1 MGITDC
7 HHRIDR
13 QAIFPNRILTGR
25 QLERGDD
32 QGIVKSDLLP
42 GLTVLIGAHH
52 ILQGIDPIGP
62 RGHITNRKLSLVVRT
77 GSTDK
82 WDRRKGGILQIRMH
96 TDRNTRHRLQI
107 LGVQQDSG
115 HLHTVD
121 GFAGREREGIILQ
134 YILLIIIGDRIGK
147 VYRIGRILLQ
157 RIHQLDDRLPAVRPD
172 NGLLHLGWSDDHV
185 LGRLIDLDQLIK
197 NNLHLLSLIVYLV
210 RQRRTAYE
218 LRRGLIIRPS
228 VRRGYIRARVQHG
241 QQKYPYKEP

>member
-1 MGITDC
+1 MGITDLSSPYRSSSYLSKSYLDGSSTRTRGRSRNRKKRSAARADC
-7 HHRIDR
+7 TYRSASHPPRHRSDR
-13 QAIFPNRILTGR
+13 SP
-25 QLERGDD
+25 
-32 QGIVKSDLLP
+32 
-42 GLTVLIGAHH
+42 
-52 ILQGIDPIGP
+52 
-62 RGHITNRKLSLVVRT
+62 GHITNRKLSLVVRT

-210 RQRRTAYE
+210 SNGVLLTNLGGA
-218 LRRGLIIRPS
+218 S
-228 VRRGYIRARVQHG
+228 S
-241 QQKYPYKEP
+241 